1 MAGRGG
7 HNFLRGFAISA
18 DFMLAAF
25 IFFAVFA
32 YSVEAYYQNLGMY
45 NAEEMRKNTEISTL
59 AATDVLLKTHGIPGD
74 WELDAENAK
83 SIGLVGRPNVIN
95 PAKLS
100 ALQAMDY
107 NYSKEA
113 LGIGVDYYL
122 SVVPLTGQMIM
133 EKGQRMGGDAVV
145 ASRLAIYNETYVRV
159 TLYVYG

>member
-1 MAGRGG
+1 MASRGV

-45 NAEEMRKNTEISTL
+45 NAEEMKKNTEISAL
-59 AATDVLLKTHGIPGD
+59 AATDVLLKTHGTPGN
-74 WELDAENAK
+74 WELDAENVE
-83 SIGLVGRPNVIN
+83 SVGLVGRPNVIV

-107 NYSKEA
+107 NYSREV
-113 LGIGVDYYL
+113 LGIGMDYYL
-122 SVVPLTGQMIM
+122 SVVPLTGGMVM